1 MLFRATT
8 GADLARVTGFSV
20 DEPVSTIDADRYL
33 DELGKGMYR
42 PEWTWIAEVDRRV
55 VGRALWWGQASS
67 EHPVALDC
75 LHVEAS
81 VADRAAVAAGLLD
94 AGLEAFAR
102 QGAPKPPLY
111 NLTLPNGWRD
121 DEAVSAAVAWR
132 RSAALAV
139 GLTEEVERLRL
150 EWTPEAGVPSGSG
163 RLVFSEGSDE
173 EFLDVFRRIAV
184 GSLDLETRRNLAVKG
199 PEVTAREEMDFYLG
213 CPGERAWW
221 RLVRTADGTLAGLA
235 IPSATP
241 YNRNVGYLGVVPE
254 LRGRR
259 YIDDVLAEI
268 TRFHAEQGAEL
279 ITATTD
285 TTNVPMAAAFAR
297 AGYRTAQIRL
307 LYSAPGS

>member
-8 GADLARVTGFSV
+8 GADLDRVTGFSI
-20 DEPVSTIDADRYL
+20 DDAVSAIDADRYL
-33 DELGKGMYR
+33 DELGQGMYR
-42 PEWTWIAEVDRRV
+42 PEWTWIAEVDQRV

-67 EHPVALDC
+67 AHPVALDC

-81 VADRAAVAAGLLD
+81 VDDRAAVAADLLG
-94 AGLEAFAR
+94 AGLGAFAQ

-111 NLTLPNGWRD
+111 NLTLPNDWRA
-121 DEAVSAAVAWR
+121 DESVSAAVAWR
-132 RSAALAV
+132 RRAALAV
-139 GLTEEVERLRL
+139 GLTDEVERLRL
-150 EWTPEAGVPSGSG
+150 EWTPEVGVPSASG
-163 RLVFSEGSDE
+163 RLVFSTGSDE

-184 GSLDLETRRNLAVKG
+184 GSLDTETRRNLAVKG
-199 PEVTAREEMDFYLG
+199 PELTAREEMDFYLD

-221 RLVRTADGTLAGLA
+221 RLAHTADGTLAGLA

-254 LRGRR
+254 LRGHR

-307 LYSAPGS
+307 LYSAPES